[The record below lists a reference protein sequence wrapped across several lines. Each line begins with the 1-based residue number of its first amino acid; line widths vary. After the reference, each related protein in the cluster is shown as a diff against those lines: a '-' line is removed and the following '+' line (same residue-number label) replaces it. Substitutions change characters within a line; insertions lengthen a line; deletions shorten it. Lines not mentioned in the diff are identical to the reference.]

1 MNFIG
6 IGNARYVE
14 PTETLIDLELETDE
28 GVIPFTYDPS
38 DNEPA
43 TEYVRERLSTLAP
56 APYQAPPPPTLE
68 ELKAAKRAEIAS
80 ARWSEMVQ
88 PSMVAGYTSLWFAD
102 KESLNDMLR
111 ASSDLQMAIALGH
124 LPENS
129 TVQWKTADG
138 TFTTIGLDD
147 LITIR
152 LLLSQRQQGLY
163 AKEAMLVS
171 QIDEPTVTEEDLK
184 WIVWWE

>member
-1 MNFIG
+1 MNIFG
-6 IGNARYVE
+6 IKNAKYIE
-14 PTETLIDLELETDE
+14 DTNTIIDLVLETDE
-28 GVIPFTYDPS
+28 GDLPFTYNPID
-38 DNEPA
+38 DAPA
-43 TEYVRERLSTLAP
+43 TEYVREKMGTFPIAIYEP
-56 APYQAPPPPTLE
+56 PPPPTLY

-88 PSMVAGYTSLWFAD
+88 PTMVAGCTSLWFAD

-111 ASSDLQMAIALGH
+111 ASSDLQMAIALGY

-138 TFTTIGLDD
+138 TFATIGLDD

-171 QIDEPTVTEEDLK
+171 QIDDPAVTEEDLK
-184 WIVWWE
+184 WIAW